1 MDTEKL
7 AKIDSLNLLLYKD
20 LVFIKKKKK
29 NEKKRNPSIPSLL
42 EGKILFNKNNSN
54 TCPPKLS
61 TIQLRSRSKWITIP

>member
-7 AKIDSLNLLLYKD
+7 AKIDSRQIYYCTRISFPL
-20 LVFIKKKKK
+20 KKK
-29 NEKKRNPSIPSLL
+29 NEKKRNPSIL

>member
-7 AKIDSLNLLLYKD
+7 AKIDSRQIYYCTRISFPL
-20 LVFIKKKKK
+20 KKKK
-29 NEKKRNPSIPSLL
+29 NEKKRNPSIL